1 MTIERVCSSCFGDNA
16 LRSWVR
22 DVGGPR
28 GCDACGKFD
37 SPTCKIEDVCEYIE
51 TCLRKYWCFAVE
63 QLPYESAEGGYL
75 GATWTTY
82 ELLREEV
89 CISLPRDK
97 DDRLFHEILEELI
110 DETWCEYDWLTLD
123 HDVALRSSWERFC
136 KTVKHKRRFFFHA
149 DGTDDRDSFTPS
161 TLLEAIARICQDMG
175 LVRDLPQGT
184 RLWRARPD
192 ILKRR
197 KATAADFGPPPVEVA
212 LQSNRMNPP
221 GIPMLYLA
229 STARTALIET
239 RAKESRVGKW
249 KTLRPVRILDLRRLP
264 DCPGY
269 FSDVA
274 RNHRLAL
281 RFLHHFADDI
291 MTPVARDQRV
301 HIDYLPS
308 QVVTEFLRDYDFDE
322 GKLDGVAY
330 GSTVHRA
337 GWNVALFTTP
347 VELGLEEPEWGE
359 TPAQVL
365 SFERTI
371 RISK

>member
-1 MTIERVCSSCFGDNA
+1 MAIERVCSSCFGDDD

-22 DVGGPR
+22 DVAGPR

-37 SPTCKIEDVCEYIE
+37 SPTCKLEDVCEYIE
-51 TCLRKYWCFAVE
+51 TCLKKYWGFAVD

-75 GATWTTY
+75 GTTWTTY

-89 CISLPRDK
+89 WISLPRDK
-97 DDRLFHEILEELI
+97 KDTLFHEILGGLT

-123 HDVALRSSWERFC
+123 HDIALRSSWERFC
-136 KTVKHKRRFFFHA
+136 ETVKHKRRFFFHA

-161 TLLEAIARICQDMG
+161 SLLDVIARISQNMG
-175 LVRDLPQGT
+175 LVRELPEGT

-192 ILKRR
+192 IKKGR
-197 KATAADFGPPPVEVA
+197 KVTAADFGPPPVEFA

-229 STARTALIET
+229 STARTALLET
-239 RAKESRVGKW
+239 RATESRVGKW
-249 KTLRPVRILDLRRLP
+249 STLRPLRILDLRRLP
-264 DCPGY
+264 ERLGY
-269 FSDVA
+269 FSDVE

-281 RFLHHFADDI
+281 RFLHQFADDI

-308 QVVTEFLRDYDFDE
+308 QVVTEFIRDYVFDGGKVE
-322 GKLDGVAY
+322 GIAY
-330 GSTVHRA
+330 GSTVYQR

-347 VELGLEEPEWGE
+347 EELGLAKPEWGQ
-359 TPAQVL
+359 TPAQALGFDKAMHVVP
-365 SFERTI
+365 
-371 RISK
+371 